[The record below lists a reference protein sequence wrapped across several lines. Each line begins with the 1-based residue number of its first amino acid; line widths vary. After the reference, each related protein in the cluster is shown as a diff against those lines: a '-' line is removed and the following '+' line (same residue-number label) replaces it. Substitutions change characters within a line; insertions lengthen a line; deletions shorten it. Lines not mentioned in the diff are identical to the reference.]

1 MCVCVCVQTRGDV
14 AAAGDGTEAGAQP
27 HGDDGGRHGL
37 YQFVD
42 ELCFLLA
49 ISTVTVICLV
59 AISTSEQTFLMLSYR
74 FLLPFSLQLYSRIS
88 IV

>member
-1 MCVCVCVQTRGDV
+1 MLCLSFLSVKVCLQYAWMYMCVCVCVQTRGDV

-42 ELCFLLA
+42 ELCSCWL
-49 ISTVTVICLV
+49 
-59 AISTSEQTFLMLSYR
+59 
-74 FLLPFSLQLYSRIS
+74 
-88 IV
+88 